1 MKGSYKLSAVVDA
14 SLEKW
19 TFKPLHQQGRVESVQ
34 SLSHVWLFA
43 TPWTAACQA
52 SLSITISRSLLKL
65 ISFES
70 VMLSNHLILC
80 YPLLLLPSTFP
91 SIRVFPSE
99 SAHCMRWPK
108 YWNFS
113 FSISLPNEY
122 SGLIS
127 FRTTG
132 LIPSLCTGFSIVL
145 SSIAVW
151 KHQFFG
157 AQPSLWSHSCIR
169 TWLLGKP

>member
-1 MKGSYKLSAVVDA
+1 
-14 SLEKW
+14 
-19 TFKPLHQQGRVESVQ
+19 
-34 SLSHVWLFA
+34 
-43 TPWTAACQA
+43 
-52 SLSITISRSLLKL
+52 
-65 ISFES
+65 
-70 VMLSNHLILC
+70 MLSNHLILC

-99 SAHCMRWPK
+99 SAHCIRWPK

-157 AQPSLWSHSCIR
+157 AQPSLWSHSYIR
-169 TWLLGKP
+169 TWLLGKPQLWLFGQTSSKWRLCFLICWSRFVVAFLPRRIFNNWEFTRKTA